1 MRRLGTSSDVV
12 YVDHR
17 DSGVHGDG
25 SSTSRRDSLVGLIR
39 NVTFP
44 VSQLHMLTIGVQR
57 GVSRTRESPPWVGSA
72 GVHPCSSQLRRAPAT
87 GESHDGRVPH
97 GRARHE

>member
-44 VSQLHMLTIGVQR
+44 VSQQHMPLQTQLP
-57 GVSRTRESPPWVGSA
+57 TANAPAEEPRESRQ
-72 GVHPCSSQLRRAPAT
+72 SQL
-87 GESHDGRVPH
+87 
-97 GRARHE
+97 

>member
-44 VSQLHMLTIGVQR
+44 VSQLHMPQQAQPPTANTPAEDPR
-57 GVSRTRESPPWVGSA
+57 GP
-72 GVHPCSSQLRRAPAT
+72 
-87 GESHDGRVPH
+87 
-97 GRARHE
+97 